1 MKFPSPW
8 LQLFMPGKL
17 HSAELEDEE
26 KYLTPFAENFW
37 GGHNVNDIY
46 DAFSFAETGSFD
58 NPWIRTTASE
68 TEGGSTAYGPVQV
81 TGGLLTD
88 YLNNEPDVY
97 NNNKEI
103 ADLLREQASLFNY
116 YGNEENIPLHPTHT
130 QGFWNKPLLRHMG
143 ALYPTGIQDDFD
155 YGGTGFNLTD
165 IQKGQY
171 KDLTQDMMLD
181 MWDKNKNKDN
191 PIKSFIQSWRGVP
204 EDEDPDY
211 YKRFNT
217 YLGR

>member
-17 HSAELEDEE
+17 HSAEVENEED
-26 KYLTPFAENFW
+26 YLTPFAENFW
-37 GGHNVNDIY
+37 GGYDVNDIY

-58 NPWIRTTASE
+58 NPWIRTTARE
-68 TEGGSTAYGPVQV
+68 TPGGSTAYGPVQV

-97 NNNKEI
+97 NSNKEI
-103 ADLLREQASLFNY
+103 GDLLREQASLFSFH
-116 YGNEENIPLHPTHT
+116 GNEPEKQRGYSPI
-130 QGFWNKPLLRHMG
+130 W
-143 ALYPTGIQDDFD
+143 D
-155 YGGTGFNLTD
+155 YGGTGMNLTD

-171 KDLTQDMMLD
+171 KDFSQDMMLD

-191 PIKSFIQSWRGVP
+191 AINSFIQSWRGVP

-217 YLGR
+217 NLGR